1 MNNLPTELTITMEG
15 EFVWVYVHAS
25 IKSQASCGICP
36 QDSYIIDLKNLVLDN
51 CVLEKCLFIWIWF
64 MTCYICFVHIS
75 PIISKPQHT
84 TIHYFLDIAE
94 IVVITSG
101 LGMIWEK

>member
-51 CVLEKCLFIWIWF
+51 CVL
-64 MTCYICFVHIS
+64 
-75 PIISKPQHT
+75 
-84 TIHYFLDIAE
+84 
-94 IVVITSG
+94 
-101 LGMIWEK
+101 

>member
-1 MNNLPTELTITMEG
+1 MNNLPKELTITMEG

-51 CVLEKCLFIWIWF
+51 CVLEKCLFSWPA
-64 MTCYICFVHIS
+64 TFVLFIFHQLSQNPNI
-75 PIISKPQHT
+75 QQY
-84 TIHYFLDIAE
+84 TIF
-94 IVVITSG
+94 
-101 LGMIWEK
+101 